1 MDYLLKAMALNNT
14 VRVYLAS
21 TTNIANET
29 KKRHDLWPSALSVLA
44 KTMTITSIMGAMLK
58 DNQRVAVTI
67 NSNGQVG
74 NIYADAYPDGRV
86 RGYLQQPHVSFVNHK
101 ENAIDDQF
109 SLGNEGFIQVVK
121 DMQLKS
127 LFTSQV
133 PLTYFDIAKDFA
145 YYFNASEQTPSAV
158 SVGILVGED
167 NYAIKSGGLVVQLL
181 PNTPEH
187 IIDFLEDIIKE
198 LPPMSQLL
206 KQYDS
211 FEEILAHMF
220 GKDFQILEKVNLQ
233 FSCSCSKDRFARGI
247 ISLGKEEIENIIHE
261 QGEIETI
268 CHYCKEK
275 YYFDNNELND
285 LLKQSK

>member
-67 NSNGQVG
+67 NCNGQVG

-181 PNTPEH
+181 PNTHEH

>member
-1 MDYLLKAMALNNT
+1 
-14 VRVYLAS
+14 
-21 TTNIANET
+21 
-29 KKRHDLWPSALSVLA
+29 
-44 KTMTITSIMGAMLK
+44 MGAMLK

-67 NSNGQVG
+67 NCNGQVG

-211 FEEILAHMF
+211 LEEILAHMF